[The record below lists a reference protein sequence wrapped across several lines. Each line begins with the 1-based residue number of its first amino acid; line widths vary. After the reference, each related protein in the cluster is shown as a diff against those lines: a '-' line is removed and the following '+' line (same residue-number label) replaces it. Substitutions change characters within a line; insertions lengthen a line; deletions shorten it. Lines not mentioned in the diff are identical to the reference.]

1 MDYSALNLNS
11 VLGTGDEPPS
21 EDTLKEQFI
30 AVETSKP
37 PEYNNLKLS
46 KVVVDSIQQNQEK
59 LTYEHSLVT
68 NGGIFYAAPGEVA
81 GVYAFSPFTQDPFRQ
96 SLGSIPILAKSGTI
110 SLARTTKS
118 GYKWGLGPSDA
129 PRAIIETNK
138 KYLLPKNYHNSF
150 ITNFEI
156 TEKTRQADDNVPI
169 YNFNDINQI
178 KIYYGG
184 GAGEESGHT
193 GGTKGSIGG
202 DSNQAQQKMKLNFLS
217 LFFGV
222 TQKMEGYTYTVTESN
237 LSGILIFL
245 SQASSLAYDAVL
257 CGEYNNHLEAL
268 NPNLA
273 VGDPTKIIGTDEE
286 GNDIYEV
293 AMSDW
298 DGSSDQAAKVISS
311 ISKEVLTNIENNNYY
326 DHTFKMD
333 TAISEETVPLFGE
346 ELGQNTAIADIKPNY
361 NFFIKKY
368 ENAKIPE
375 VATYNVYNKPK
386 AFANKLH
393 LVGLKD
399 INMFEY
405 AKYGSAVTKG
415 CIDLAQ
421 LANSNN
427 PRKNN
432 IIVFDS
438 ESTIL
443 NNRADDLK
451 GQVPFYNTVEFK
463 ADSNRAVSTMM
474 RKHGIMDDFIK
485 TLISYVYGSDPAIQA
500 GIATPA
506 DKSMNLLGLA
516 YSGILIANE
525 TQSVVSRLKDPASI
539 DFFPKEEE
547 SYTNFLQN
555 YQYDFDRWLEYYI
568 AGIKSESDSG
578 VLQLSNQPLI
588 NKLATFLVD
597 ENSGMQDL
605 ENQTKFSK
613 TINMLMFL
621 PKFKSF
627 VEEKARTF
635 EGMMGKTFCYS
646 ETLFYRVE
654 KTDQDG
660 NVVQNIFITKPEV
673 SDVVKYIDSQ
683 VQYGKIYNYKII
695 ANQLV
700 IGSEYQ
706 YKFATNSPD
715 IALLAKKDKSGPY
728 QPYAGASIYTDG
740 ATESQFSMYSK
751 IKDIGGGATVPVD
764 AKLSIFTSIMK
775 PDVRIIEVPYHQES
789 DVIVLDSPPMS
800 PVVNFYPI
808 HNKKNDMILSFE
820 TQTGNIEQEPIS
832 ILDEDDA
839 YFALERV
846 QQKRGLK
853 YPLVGEGSGNNSTT
867 QVYVQPRLRFKSDDF
882 SSEYQVFRITG
893 TKPLFYSDF
902 KDNLHQILN
911 VNQRTSFI
919 DKVATNVKYYY
930 TFRSKDEH
938 GNISNPTPVYEFE
951 MVENSGVAYP
961 VISIVDL
968 GSHEEKIYDMSK
980 PMFRYLQID
989 AAAIQ
994 SYLNEDKSG
1003 IDGKTAVNETTSP
1016 VLGLTETSLW
1026 NQKRFKIRVR
1036 SKNSGKMVDLNIA
1049 FKTRHTKPETI
1060 DLCD

>member
-21 EDTLKEQFI
+21 EDTLKDQFI

-68 NGGIFYAAPGEVA
+68 NGGIFYPAPGEVA
-81 GVYAFSPFTQDPFRQ
+81 GVYSFSPLTQDPFRQ
-96 SLGSIPILAKSGTI
+96 SLGSIFLKTKQNNLT
-110 SLARTTKS
+110 LARTS
-118 GYKWGLGPSDA
+118 GTPGYSWVSPDTGNKPGSIL
-129 PRAIIETNK
+129 ETGK
-138 KYLLPKNYHNSF
+138 KYLLPKNYYNSY

-156 TEKTRQADDNVPI
+156 TEKTRQVTEDVPI
-169 YNFNDINQI
+169 YNFNDINQV

-184 GAGEESGHT
+184 SEGST
-193 GGTKGSIGG
+193 NFSIGG
-202 DSNQAQQKMKLNFLS
+202 DSNASQQKLKLNLLS

-222 TQKMEGYTYTVTESN
+222 TQKMEGYTYNVSEFGK
-237 LSGILIFL
+237 SGVLNFL
-245 SQASSLAYDAVL
+245 SPGSSLAYDAVICDESNEIINSL
-257 CGEYNNHLEAL
+257 K
-268 NPNLA
+268 PNLA
-273 VGDPTKIIGTDEE
+273 EPIEYDNE
-286 GNDIYEV
+286 GNPVYGVVTE
-293 AMSDW
+293 DW
-298 DGSSDQAAKVISS
+298 AGDATGLAKVVSS
-311 ISKEVLTNIENNNYY
+311 INKDVLSEIENKTYH
-326 DHTFKMD
+326 DHTFKIN

-346 ELGQNTAIADIKPNY
+346 ELGQNIAIADIKPNY
-361 NFFIKKY
+361 NYFIKNY
-368 ENAKIPE
+368 EDAKIPE
-375 VATYNVYNKPK
+375 VATYSVYNKPQ

-393 LVGLKD
+393 LAGLKD

-415 CIDLAQ
+415 CIDLAN

-427 PRKNN
+427 PTKNN

-443 NNRADDLK
+443 NNRADDIK
-451 GQVPFYNTVEFK
+451 EQVPFYNTVEFK

-474 RKHGIMDDFIK
+474 RQHGLMDDFIK
-485 TLISYVYGSDPAIQA
+485 TLISYIYGLDPAIKA
-500 GIATPA
+500 GMATPA

-547 SYTNFLQN
+547 SYTSFLQN
-555 YQYDFDRWLEYYI
+555 YQYDFDKWLEYYI
-568 AGIKSESDSG
+568 AGIKSESDSE

-597 ENSGMQDL
+597 EKSGMQDL

-635 EGMMGKTFCYS
+635 EGVMGKTFCYS

-706 YKFATNSPD
+706 YKFANNKPSQSDPFDTD
-715 IALLAKKDKSGPY
+715 ILAQQDANGPY
-728 QPYAGASIYTDG
+728 FPYGGASIYTNDTNG
-740 ATESQFSMYSK
+740 LQFSMYTK
-751 IKDIGGGATVPVD
+751 TATINGQSLPVD
-764 AKLSIFTSIMK
+764 AKLSVFTSIMK

-820 TQTGNIEQEPIS
+820 TQTGHIEQEPIS

-846 QQKRGLK
+846 QQKRGLSHE
-853 YPLVGEGSGNNSTT
+853 VNGED
-867 QVYVQPRLRFKSDDF
+867 VYVQPRLTFKSDDF
-882 SSEYQVFRITG
+882 SSEYQIFRISD
-893 TKPLFYSDF
+893 KQPASYSDF
-902 KDNLHQILN
+902 KNNLHQTLN
-911 VNQRTSFI
+911 VNERTSFV
-919 DKVATNVKYYY
+919 DKVGTNRKYYY
-930 TFRSKDEH
+930 TFRSKDQH
-938 GNISNPTPVYEFE
+938 GNISNPTPVYQLE
-951 MVENSGVAYP
+951 MIEDSGVAYP
-961 VISIVDL
+961 VISIVDMA
-968 GSHEEKIYDMSK
+968 EPEKTYDWSK
-980 PMFRYLQID
+980 SLFRYLQID
-989 AAAIQ
+989 ASRLQ
-994 SYLNEDKSG
+994 TSLNEEKSG
-1003 IDGKTAVNETTSP
+1003 LEGKTAVNETVAP
-1016 VLGLTETSLW
+1016 VLGSAESSLW